1 MELLE
6 VCSQSKSETQKG
18 SPLLLGLWCQEG
30 RPPCLARARARS
42 PRTGARHGPRVA
54 PAPLRHV
61 SGRGVLV
68 SGRSLWP
75 SVVPRVLSA
84 ARVFMQ
90 AILGSRLRNGKA
102 SRREWP
108 GSQGRSWAL
117 MLPFL
122 PRRARSSA
130 RVLTLRRRAQGNQPH
145 ARPGPQLIPAP
156 KPGRPCPTGREEKSE
171 PGTVRAEKLNRLQPC
186 EEGNLLSWPGLSF
199 QTFPPLTSCAG
210 VGRGDLLRG
219 AQRRSRWSRE
229 GITGPVPGRK
239 EPWGG
244 QTVPCP
250 GRSLD
255 CGLPWR
261 RERRGPGPAPLAQP
275 GVLVAPARGTVRG
288 RVRAVHGSC
297 EKAFSGKNTFSSPIP
312 PGGLFSC

>member
-1 MELLE
+1 MPHTRGPGPPQARVRQRGSCQWGLTLAFRGPQGP
-6 VCSQSKSETQKG
+6 VRRLRFYAGHTGVTSTKRKSFREG
-18 SPLLLGLWCQEG
+18 MARVSGPVLGTDVAFSSQEG
-30 RPPCLARARARS
+30 PVFCKSINVKVKGTREPA
-42 PRTGARHGPRVA
+42 PRTAWPPAYPSSQTRQALPHGP
-54 PAPLRHV
+54 
-61 SGRGVLV
+61 
-68 SGRSLWP
+68 
-75 SVVPRVLSA
+75 
-84 ARVFMQ
+84 
-90 AILGSRLRNGKA
+90 
-102 SRREWP
+102 
-108 GSQGRSWAL
+108 
-117 MLPFL
+117 
-122 PRRARSSA
+122 
-130 RVLTLRRRAQGNQPH
+130 
-145 ARPGPQLIPAP
+145 
-156 KPGRPCPTGREEKSE
+156 EEKSE
-171 PGTVRAEKLNRLQPC
+171 PGTVRAKKLNRLQPC

-199 QTFPPLTSCAG
+199 QTFPPLTLCAG

-255 CGLPWR
+255 CGLPWG

-288 RVRAVHGSC
+288 RVQAVHGSC